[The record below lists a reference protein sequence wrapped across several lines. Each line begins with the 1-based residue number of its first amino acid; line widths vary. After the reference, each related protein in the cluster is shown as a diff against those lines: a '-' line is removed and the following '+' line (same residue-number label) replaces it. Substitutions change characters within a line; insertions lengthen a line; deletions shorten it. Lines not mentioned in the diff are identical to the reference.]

1 MLKKVSMNM
10 KLWGSFILIILMF
23 VLLSFLSLK
32 NLNILGKD
40 INFIGKTQLPKA
52 ELIGEMN
59 EELNRVRLLTV
70 RQAYDPYL
78 EEDDKVQLAKST
90 NESTEQIK
98 KDIKEV
104 KKLWLPAE
112 NKKLVDEFEQSFE
125 KYVSILPSFYE
136 EVKSNNKDSIKKKT
150 DELVSYGNQ
159 ASKYLDNFTEKTHK
173 YNGAFLKGAES
184 NKTFSTY
191 EILGISVIGIIFSL
205 LISFFMTTLIRRT
218 ALGVGV
224 NIGRTTTSVNEIKRT
239 INHTAKSSEELDAAM
254 GQAKQS
260 VIELVA
266 SIQQVS
272 GNTNE
277 TASSVE
283 EISAAI
289 EQMSVSIHI
298 VADNAT
304 HLAAAAEQSS
314 AAIEEMMASI
324 DHVAGNTGAVSTSVE
339 EISAAIE
346 EMSGSIK
353 GVNETAI
360 RLTDTAKNSADSVTG
375 LVASIEQV
383 AHSVQTVNQLSYS
396 VKEDAEMGTSSL
408 NETLNGMEEIS
419 QVINQASDVMESLGK
434 SSEEIGSIISVI
446 DDIAEQT
453 NLLALNAAIE
463 AARAGEY
470 GKGFAVVADEV
481 RKLAERSASATKEIT
496 SLIKGIQ
503 TESRAAVAS
512 IKEGANK
519 VEIGNELANKTNQAI
534 KKIVGGIVQVSKE
547 MEQIAEA
554 TAEQRRQSEL
564 ISKAVEDVASQTK
577 DMTHSTKEQ
586 TITAEEIV
594 NTVVHINSEIQQIAS
609 AVSEQAK
616 GSREIVSAVE
626 EITNQSSSVTNAAKE
641 QSLTSNEIV
650 QNINHIKERVE
661 EISIAT
667 AEQARYGQEVNTVV
681 ENVDKQTKALNE
693 SVEIQRKEAE
703 KVALAMTEVNK
714 EVRKLR

>member
-1 MLKKVSMNM
+1 M

-23 VLLSFLSLK
+23 VLLSFLSLR
-32 NLNILGKD
+32 NINILEED
-40 INFIGKTQLPKA
+40 INFIGKTQLSKA

-70 RQAYDPYL
+70 RQAFDPYL
-78 EEDDKVQLAKST
+78 EESDKAQLVKLT

-104 KKLWLPAE
+104 KKLWLPDE
-112 NKKLVDEFEQSFE
+112 SKKLVDEFEKNFE

-136 EVKSNNKDSIKKKT
+136 EVQSNNTDGIKKKT
-150 DELVSYGNQ
+150 GELVSYGNQ
-159 ASKYLDNFTEKTHK
+159 ASIYLDNFTEKTHK
-173 YNGAFLKGAES
+173 YNDASLKDAES
-184 NKTFSTY
+184 NINYSTY
-191 EILGISVIGIIFSL
+191 EILGISVIGIILSL
-205 LISFFMTTLIRRT
+205 LISFFMTTLIRKT
-218 ALGVGV
+218 VLAVEV
-224 NIGRTTTSVNEIKRT
+224 NIGRTATSVNEIKRT

-266 SIQQVS
+266 SIQQVA

-324 DHVAGNTGAVSTSVE
+324 NHVAGNTGSVSTSVE

-346 EMSGSIK
+346 EMGGSIK

-360 RLTDTAKNSADSVTG
+360 RLTATAKNSADSVAE

-383 AHSVQTVNQLSYS
+383 AHSVHTVNQLSYS
-396 VKEDAEMGTSSL
+396 VKKDAETGTSSI
-408 NETLNGMEEIS
+408 NETVNGMKEIS
-419 QVINQASDVMESLGK
+419 QVINQASDVMENLGK
-434 SSEEIGSIISVI
+434 SSEEIGSIIKVI

-470 GKGFAVVADEV
+470 GKGFAVVANEV

-496 SLIKGIQ
+496 SLIIGIQ

-519 VEIGNELANKTNQAI
+519 VEIGNELANKTNQAV
-534 KKIVGGIVQVSKE
+534 KKIVGGIVQISKE

-564 ISKAVEDVASQTK
+564 ISKAVDDVAIQTK

-586 TITAEEIV
+586 RITAEEIV

-661 EISIAT
+661 EISTAT
-667 AEQARYGQEVNTVV
+667 AEQAKYGQEVNTVV
-681 ENVDKQTKALNE
+681 ENVDIQTKELNE
-693 SVEIQRKEAE
+693 SIEIQRKEAE
-703 KVALAMTEVNK
+703 KVALSMTEVNI
-714 EVRKLR
+714 EVKKLK